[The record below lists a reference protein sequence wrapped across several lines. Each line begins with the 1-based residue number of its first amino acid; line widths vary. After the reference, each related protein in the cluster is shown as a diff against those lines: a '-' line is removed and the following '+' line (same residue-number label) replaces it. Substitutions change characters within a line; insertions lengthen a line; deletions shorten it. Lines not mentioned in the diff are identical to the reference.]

1 MAETAYATPASAG
14 KSDITLVSSDGVCF
28 NLHLKNL
35 EVASDLISDM
45 LESATNDGDANE
57 PVKLAL
63 TDLRSETAAVL
74 RLVCPFFYNVKAPV
88 LLEESFE
95 RLCGMMEMGDKWA
108 ISKVV
113 QASGQALAARCV
125 LTSSVPCQ
133 SDSRCYLGALN
144 L

>member
-1 MAETAYATPASAG
+1 MTETAYTTPASAG
-14 KSDITLVSSDGVCF
+14 KSDVTLVSSDGVCF

-45 LESATNDGDANE
+45 LESATNKGDGNE
-57 PVKLAL
+57 PIKLTL

-74 RLVCPFFYNVKAPV
+74 HLVCPFFYNVKAPV
-88 LLEESFE
+88 LLEEPFE

-113 QASGQALAARCV
+113 QASGEALATRCV
-125 LTSSVPCQ
+125 LTLSLYASLT
-133 SDSRCYLGALN
+133 LGAT
-144 L
+144 